1 MAELTESAILRAFAT
16 DQATATGELTRA
28 LHEIAVDTPL
38 VLVTLP
44 GTVTPFDISQMEQA
58 ISAYHAIRRM
68 VTNAGVSGS
77 ALRTGMLAQFDLNPN
92 DPTTPPATPT
102 VNDMETWMLATLN
115 SGSTLL
121 QTGDIVGAFSGV
133 PSLTIHGSGNPPATG
148 DEFTTVSGNVIDPTT
163 DIPGMCGLT
172 TYNRVEG
179 HFFLKQLPQP
189 KLESVSRSV
198 QGIADRFE
206 SQYEDPSIGSVVS
219 HNEKVSVSEQ
229 VFLGEALNVI
239 TSSRVATYTTVS
251 TSIEKH
257 AIVAQGGD
265 SFIDATHGNVV
276 SSSQDTMVAIAV
288 EDIRPFSLKGFDTDE
303 DALFDL
309 VEPTKA
315 TNENYVRHLT
325 PEKESRVAVLETPQA
340 LQDAGGP
347 PQILIYYNAIDPTG
361 ETVAAW
367 KGDTS
372 WLTVA
377 DHAQTYRNDI
387 DGINGMEKKGWLIVE
402 RTVPDTNTVFVD
414 MSHGYPVYRSVL
426 EWLRRPYDAD
436 EFSSPP
442 TWTPLTIHAPGG
454 IISLPSKDFQS
465 GIANHSLRTNPTGD
479 LAISPFINTENCA
492 HTVIQQTIAG
502 NRIRKDGYGP
512 PVAIPNTR
520 SLSEKNDSIYH
531 TLTISSSPKSKDRM
545 DGNNEPTLQ
554 PVNYEQFDII
564 DNQIETGRHLL
575 LIHPSHR
582 ERTNTLS
589 TIFTQQNGVNSYHN
603 CAVEISLMRGRV
615 EEIAST
621 SGDASAGG
629 VALRG
634 RSQMVDITDRVAERD
649 FELNEGFALKEIGDL
664 GSPAVSITL
673 GGLGQGGIDVTA
685 TRTQHSKL
693 PVWKDKVIGTNNPSV
708 RNDRQTSTYYASTR
722 ALVELPLFPSMFY
735 DVAQVFPSSTNK
747 RSALPTD
754 KAMEVVVDCTMSA
767 VNRPQMQG
775 YENRWAIDWGLRGEV
790 SSLKIHDYKPVVS
803 RTIIRFMRDSVS
815 THLSLLDYSS
825 GETTTASGA
834 SKTDTYIEVDS
845 IHPFIE
851 ESGIDVPNYSN
862 IDSGVRVN
870 RLNTYPIGTTS
881 FNVDTVDATTK
892 YKMGDIILNNV
903 GALVGTI
910 KSINSAGTTITLT
923 SGSAVALANNAELHL
938 PQWTF
943 TNNFAVTVGEGIICD
958 GGIRLN
964 IYKIQPHRLYFNAF
978 HRWDDV
984 DATLSEIKDEMI
996 VGLPVV
1002 MGCWISDGPI
1012 HNGTVWPLTDLNAD
1026 VGTSNATMAQNFI
1039 TPMEKALC
1047 LRESTSD
1054 NRTALCID
1062 PNDDSRILINK
1073 GPTMEGFSFDPGNH
1087 LYGDDDFPL
1096 RPPVE
1101 CRTGH
1106 LALKGKRSD
1115 DSLDFV
1121 RPLHINFGS
1130 VALSKNVNDFNT
1142 AVAEMVR
1149 RINQAGHP
1157 NAKNESGGSAFNPP
1171 QLFTEAVDTHTV
1183 SSTDTGSHM
1192 GYVRAFMGQSVESR
1206 DGESGFSIVIHSTI
1220 PGATGRN
1227 FAVWL
1232 NNNSPYPYRPTQAV
1246 GHGGLLATNS
1256 RSYQASSFP
1265 APLPLGMDGE
1275 THIPITT
1282 FQGGVHGR
1290 VEDTGGN
1297 LRTYNGVGSEFLF
1310 NVVTNAKRDNGNLWP
1325 AYDLDSFPHLA
1336 VERKALDLIG
1346 RISSTTSDETPGYIE
1361 VNGEIIGTFENIAAN
1376 IGASDCLSEGVGAC
1390 CFLLNAKPTDIALR
1404 KKWTGLFVD
1413 RDGKSKDAQ
1422 IKMLYPLPD
1431 AHGILFFGG
1440 GHTGTVFDI
1449 SDGTDNDY
1457 SDFYTHHYS
1466 KGSAGYSG
1474 FQNLHEVQTS
1484 AAVLDFTNIKN
1495 SDSVKE
1501 NTYRGL
1507 HSKFVV
1513 KNSGES
1519 VADAHYVDND
1529 CLFYCRLNEA
1539 ELFST
1544 NHLSGREIVS
1554 ETMFGRKLF
1563 AYGNFSASA
1572 ISGAVT
1578 DPESKGLNFSTS
1590 NNAAL
1595 ALHKIVSAGE
1605 KKSKFRVGV
1614 PESFGT
1620 ASSALGTYSV
1630 SFFYSAKPNT
1640 GAWTNEGYGNGP
1652 VIHAIDD
1659 DGFGM
1664 GVSIETTQ
1672 ATSSTMKVNY
1682 IARVSTGSAEFDYL
1696 SPTQTV
1702 AKDAWYHVVF
1712 VHNAGDDDGTFYVN
1726 GVALAEGTSTAAAN
1740 TDNVDEGSYN
1750 AGTVADTPHLPIGIG
1765 VPTLHPTGVLINNAS
1780 NYSAGETKTLEV
1792 DGNPISSHFS
1802 IGDEVLTNGGDL
1814 LGIVH
1819 SIGTDT
1825 ITLTT
1830 KNIVAV
1836 NNDDILKKV
1845 KALSLSNLHGRSTN
1859 MMTIGTALHTY
1870 GVTSAVTTTT
1880 TTSTTTY
1887 TGTGVLINQPGAFPP
1902 PPTPPTPPGYFP
1914 GSVTLDVHGSDA
1926 TLSFSIGDE
1935 IYDQNEDLAGTVAS
1949 VTSNQIVLTD
1959 PPGLLVGIDHDNELF
1974 TKTVTTTTTTTTT
1987 GEDFYYGRHHNGAT
2001 NVYDP
2006 IYFNG
2011 ALSDI
2016 ALWDKALSQ
2025 SEVTELYSAR
2035 TVWD

>member
-1 MAELTESAILRAFAT
+1 MAELTEAQVLTGLALDPTTAVGDLTQFLGEVARGEPTAI
-16 DQATATGELTRA
+16 
-28 LHEIAVDTPL
+28 
-38 VLVTLP
+38 VLLP
-44 GTVTPFDISQMEQA
+44 GMSDPLEVIDLEQA
-58 ISAYHAIRRM
+58 ISAYHAIRRL
-68 VTNAGVSGS
+68 VTNGGVSGS
-77 ALRTGMLAQFDLNPN
+77 SLQAVMLADFTGNPAA
-92 DPTTPPATPT
+92 PPPPATPT
-102 VNDMETWMLATLN
+102 ISDLDTWMTSAIN
-115 SGSTLL
+115 GGSVAL
-121 QTGDIVGAFSGV
+121 QSGDITAAFNGV

-148 DEFTTVSGNVIDPTT
+148 DEFTAVSGNVIDPTT

-189 KLESVSRSV
+189 KLETVSRSV

-206 SQYEDPSIGSVVS
+206 SQYEDPSVGSVVS
-219 HNEKVSVSEQ
+219 HNEKVNINEQ

-265 SFIDATHGNVV
+265 SFIDTTYGNVV

-288 EDIRPFSLKGFDTDE
+288 EDIRPFSLKGFDIDE

-309 VEPTKA
+309 IEPTKA

-387 DGINGMEKKGWLIVE
+387 DAINGMEKKGWLIVE
-402 RTVPDTNTVFVD
+402 KTVPDTNTVFVD

-454 IISLPSKDFQS
+454 IISLPSKEFQS

-479 LAISPFINTENCA
+479 LTISPFINTENCA

-531 TLTISSSPKSKDRM
+531 TLTISSSPKAKDRM
-545 DGNNEPTLQ
+545 DGNNEPSLQ

-564 DNQIETGRHLL
+564 DNQIEADRHLL

-582 ERTNTLS
+582 ERANTLS

-615 EEIAST
+615 EEIAPT

-634 RSQMVDITDRVAERD
+634 RSQMVDISDRVAERD

-673 GGLGQGGIDVTA
+673 GGLGQGGIDVGA

-747 RSALPTD
+747 RSPLPTD
-754 KAMEVVVDCTMSA
+754 KAMEIVVDCTMSA

-803 RTIIRFMRDSVS
+803 RTVIRFMRDSVS

-825 GETTTASGA
+825 GETIAADGTSKNDSPSGTGA
-834 SKTDTYIEVDS
+834 YIEVDS
-845 IHPFIE
+845 MRPFLEDAGIE
-851 ESGIDVPNYSN
+851 YTSFTAVS
-862 IDSGVRVN
+862 SGVLINSLAGEPAGETLFR
-870 RLNTYPIGTTS
+870 
-881 FNVDTVDATTK
+881 VDTVDANTVFK
-892 YKMGDIILNNV
+892 KGDSIYNSV
-903 GALVGTI
+903 GSLLGVV
-910 KSINSAGTTITLT
+910 KSINSTGTQITLKE
-923 SGSAVALANNAELHL
+923 GSLHAIANNQPLYYARYSFSSE
-938 PQWTF
+938 P
-943 TNNFAVTVGEGIICD
+943 FAVTVGEGIICD

-964 IYKIQPHRLYFNAF
+964 IWKMERHRLYFNAF
-978 HRWDDV
+978 HKWDDA
-984 DATLSEIKDEMI
+984 DATLSEIKDEML

-1002 MGCWISDGPI
+1002 MGCWISDNDTT
-1012 HNGTVWPLTDLNAD
+1012 HNGTVWALTDLNAN

-1039 TPMEKALC
+1039 TPMENALW
-1047 LRESTSD
+1047 LRKDRVGHTTD
-1054 NRTALCID
+1054 NRTAFCID
-1062 PNDDSRILINK
+1062 PNDDSRIFING
-1073 GPTMEGFSFDPGNH
+1073 GPTMEGFSFDPGNY

-1106 LALKGKRSD
+1106 LALKGKRND

-1121 RPLHINFGS
+1121 RPLHINLGS
-1130 VALSKNVNDFNT
+1130 VASSKNVNDFNT
-1142 AVAEMVR
+1142 AVAEVVR

-1157 NAKNESGGSAFNPP
+1157 NAKNENGGSAFNPP
-1171 QLFTEAVDTHTV
+1171 QLFTEVLDTHTV

-1192 GYVRAFMGQSVESR
+1192 GYVRAFMGQDVESR

-1232 NNNSPYPYRPTQAV
+1232 NNNTPYPYRPTQAV

-1310 NVVTNAKRDNGNLWP
+1310 NVVTNGKRDNGDLWP
-1325 AYDLDSFPHLA
+1325 TYDLDAFPNLP
-1336 VERKALDLIG
+1336 VERKGLDLIS
-1346 RISSTTSDETPGYIE
+1346 RISSKTEAETPGYIE
-1361 VNGEIIGTFENIAAN
+1361 VNGDIIGTFDNIVAN
-1376 IGASDCLSEGVGAC
+1376 IGQTHCLSEGVGAC
-1390 CFLLNAKPTDIALR
+1390 CLLINAKPADLSLR
-1404 KKWTGLFVD
+1404 KKWTALFVD
-1413 RDGKSKDAQ
+1413 RKGKTKDAQ
-1422 IKMLYPLPD
+1422 IKMLHPLPD

-1466 KGSAGYSG
+1466 KGSTGYSG

-1484 AAVLDFTNIKN
+1484 AAVLDFTHIKN

-1513 KNSGES
+1513 KNSGE
-1519 VADAHYVDND
+1519 VDADAHYIEND
-1529 CLFYCRLNEA
+1529 CMFYCRLNEP

-1544 NHLSGREIVS
+1544 NHGGGAEIVA

-1572 ISGAVT
+1572 LSGGSEPMTA
-1578 DPESKGLNFSTS
+1578 DPESKGLNLATS
-1590 NNAAL
+1590 DNAGL
-1595 ALHKIVSAGE
+1595 ALHKIISAGE
-1605 KKSKFRVGV
+1605 KKSKFRVSV
-1614 PESFGT
+1614 PESFG
-1620 ASSALGTYSV
+1620 SSGSSLSDYSI
-1630 SFFYSAKPNT
+1630 SFFFSAKPNT
-1640 GAWTNEGYGNGP
+1640 GSWSSQGYGNGP

-1659 DGFGM
+1659 DGYGM
-1664 GVSIETTQ
+1664 GVSIETKQ
-1672 ATSSTMKVNY
+1672 ATASTMSVNFV
-1682 IARVSTGSAEFDYL
+1682 ARVSTGSAEYDYV
-1696 SPTQTV
+1696 SPTQTLN
-1702 AKDAWYHVVF
+1702 KDAWHHVVF
-1712 VHNAGDDDGTFYVN
+1712 VHNSGDDDGTFYVN
-1726 GVALAEGTSTAAAN
+1726 GVALAAGTSTAAAN

-1750 AGTVADTPHLPIGIG
+1750 AGTVANTPHLPVGIG
-1765 VPTLHPTGVLINNAS
+1765 VPTLTATGVLINKTG

-1792 DGNPISSHFS
+1792 DGNTISSHFS

-1836 NNDDILKKV
+1836 NNNDDLKKV
-1845 KALSLSNLHGRSTN
+1845 SALSLSNLHGRSTN
-1859 MMTIGTALHTY
+1859 MMTIGMALHTY
-1870 GVTSAVTTTT
+1870 AA
-1880 TTSTTTY
+1880 TST
-1887 TGTGVLINQPGAFPP
+1887 
-1902 PPTPPTPPGYFP
+1902 
-1914 GSVTLDVHGSDA
+1914 
-1926 TLSFSIGDE
+1926 
-1935 IYDQNEDLAGTVAS
+1935 
-1949 VTSNQIVLTD
+1949 
-1959 PPGLLVGIDHDNELF
+1959 
-1974 TKTVTTTTTTTTT
+1974 
-1987 GEDFYYGRHHNGAT
+1987 FYYGRDHGGGTKNA
-2001 NVYDP
+2001 YDP
-2006 IYFNG
+2006 IYFKG
-2011 ALSDI
+2011 ALSDV
-2016 ALWDKALSQ
+2016 ALWDKQLSQ
-2025 SEVTELYSAR
+2025 ADVTELYSAR

>member
-1 MAELTESAILRAFAT
+1 VIMAELTEAQILTGFT
-16 DQATATGELTRA
+16 QDQSQAVGDLTRFLGEVA
-28 LHEIAVDTPL
+28 RGDPIAL
-38 VLVTLP
+38 VLLP
-44 GTVTPFDISQMEQA
+44 GMTDPVEVNDIEMA

-77 ALRTGMLAQFDLNPN
+77 SLQALMLADFAVNPAA
-92 DPTTPPATPT
+92 PPPPATPT
-102 VNDMETWMLATLN
+102 VSDLDTWIIATLN
-115 SGSTLL
+115 GGSTHL
-121 QTGDIVGAFSGV
+121 QSGDISGAFNGV

-265 SFIDATHGNVV
+265 SFIDTTYGNVV

-402 RTVPDTNTVFVD
+402 KTVPDTNTVFVD

-465 GIANHSLRTNPTGD
+465 GITNHSLRTNPTGD

-564 DNQIETGRHLL
+564 DNQIEADRHLL

-582 ERTNTLS
+582 ERANTLS

-615 EEIAST
+615 EEIAPT

-673 GGLGQGGIDVTA
+673 GGLGQGGIDVGA

-825 GETTTASGA
+825 GETTTASGT

-845 IHPFIE
+845 IYPFIE
-851 ESGIDVPNYSN
+851 ESGIDVPNYSSN

-870 RLNTYPIGTTS
+870 RLITYPIGTTS
-881 FNVDTVDATTK
+881 FNVDTVDANTK
-892 YKMGDIILNNV
+892 YKKGDIILNSG
-903 GALVGTI
+903 GALVGTV

-923 SGSAVALANNAELHL
+923 SGSEVALANNAELHL

-1002 MGCWISDGPI
+1002 MGCWISDNDTT
-1012 HNGTVWPLTDLNAD
+1012 HNGTVWALTDLNAD

-1073 GPTMEGFSFDPGNH
+1073 GPTMEGFSFDPGNY

-1121 RPLHINFGS
+1121 RPLHINLGS

-1142 AVAEMVR
+1142 AVAEVVR

-1157 NAKNESGGSAFNPP
+1157 NAKNENGGSAFNPP
-1171 QLFTEAVDTHTV
+1171 QLFTEALDTHTV

-1310 NVVTNAKRDNGNLWP
+1310 NVVTNAKRDNGDLWP

-1376 IGASDCLSEGVGAC
+1376 IGASDCLTKGVGAC
-1390 CFLLNAKPTDIALR
+1390 CFLFNAKPTDIALR

-1466 KGSAGYSG
+1466 KGSTGYSG

-1513 KNSGES
+1513 KNSGET
-1519 VADAHYVDND
+1519 VADAHYVEND
-1529 CLFYCRLNEA
+1529 CMFYCRLNEDG
-1539 ELFST
+1539 LFST
-1544 NHLSGREIVS
+1544 NHGTAGKEIVA
-1554 ETMFGRKLF
+1554 ETMFGQKLF

-1572 ISGAVT
+1572 LSGGNEPMTA
-1578 DPESKGLNFSTS
+1578 DPESKGLNLATS
-1590 NNAAL
+1590 NNAGL

-1605 KKSKFRVGV
+1605 KKSQFRVTV
-1614 PESFGT
+1614 PESFG
-1620 ASSALGTYSV
+1620 SSGSSLADYSI
-1630 SFFYSAKPNT
+1630 SFFFSAKPNT
-1640 GAWTNEGYGNGP
+1640 GSWSSQGYGNGP
-1652 VIHAIDD
+1652 VIHGIDD
-1659 DGFGM
+1659 DGYGM
-1664 GVSIETTQ
+1664 GVSIETKE
-1672 ATSSTMKVNY
+1672 ATASTMSVNFV
-1682 IARVSTGSAEFDYL
+1682 ARVSTGSAEYDYV
-1696 SPTQTV
+1696 SPTQTLN
-1702 AKDAWYHVVF
+1702 KDAWHHVVF
-1712 VHNAGDDDGTFYVN
+1712 VHDAGDDDGTFYVN
-1726 GVALAEGTSTAAAN
+1726 GVALAAGTSTAAAN

-1765 VPTLHPTGVLINNAS
+1765 VPTLSATGVLINNAS

-1792 DGNPISSHFS
+1792 DGNTISSHFS

-1836 NNDDILKKV
+1836 NNNDDLKKV
-1845 KALSLSNLHGRSTN
+1845 SALSLSNLHGRSTN
-1859 MMTIGTALHTY
+1859 MMTIGMALHTY
-1870 GVTSAVTTTT
+1870 AA
-1880 TTSTTTY
+1880 TST
-1887 TGTGVLINQPGAFPP
+1887 
-1902 PPTPPTPPGYFP
+1902 
-1914 GSVTLDVHGSDA
+1914 
-1926 TLSFSIGDE
+1926 
-1935 IYDQNEDLAGTVAS
+1935 
-1949 VTSNQIVLTD
+1949 
-1959 PPGLLVGIDHDNELF
+1959 
-1974 TKTVTTTTTTTTT
+1974 
-1987 GEDFYYGRHHNGAT
+1987 FYYGRDHDGGTRNA
-2001 NVYDP
+2001 YDP
-2006 IYFNG
+2006 IYFKG
-2011 ALSDI
+2011 ALSDV
-2016 ALWDKALSQ
+2016 AVWNKQLSQ
-2025 SEVTELYSAR
+2025 ADVTELYSAR

>member
-1 MAELTESAILRAFAT
+1 MVKITESDILTAFAT
-16 DQATATGELTRA
+16 DSAQT
-28 LHEIAVDTPL
+28 VS
-38 VLVTLP
+38 VLNAFLLSVAGGSPVINVNLP
-44 GTVTPFDISQMEQA
+44 GMGAPKDITDQTQG
-58 ISAYHAIRRM
+58 ISSYNSIRWLITRG
-68 VTNAGVSGS
+68 GVSS
-77 ALRTGMLAQFDLNPN
+77 SSIQTGMLAQWASNPN
-92 DPTTPPATPT
+92 NPAGTQ
-102 VNDMETWMLATLN
+102 VLADLDQWIVATLN
-115 SGSTLL
+115 AEVPPL
-121 QTGDIVGAFSGV
+121 QIGDIVDAFNGV
-133 PSLTIHGSGNPPATG
+133 PSLAIYGSGNPPATG
-148 DEFTTVSGNVIDPTT
+148 DEFTSVSGNVIDPST

-189 KLESVSRSV
+189 KLESVSRGV
-198 QGIADRFE
+198 QGVADTFE
-206 SQYEDPSIGSVVS
+206 SQYEDPSMGSIVS
-219 HNEKVSVSEQ
+219 QNEKVVVKEQ
-229 VFLGEALNVI
+229 VFHGEALNVV
-239 TSSRVATYTTVS
+239 TSSQVSTYTTVS

-265 SFIDATHGNVV
+265 SFIDATYGNVV

-288 EDIRPFSLKGFDTDE
+288 KDIRPFSLKGFDTDE

-340 LQDAGGP
+340 LKDAGGP

-367 KGDTS
+367 KGDSS

-387 DGINGMEKKGWLIVE
+387 DAINTMSKTGWLVVE
-402 RTVPDTNTVFVD
+402 KTVPDTNTVFAD
-414 MSHGYPVYRSVL
+414 MTHGYPIYRSIL
-426 EWLRRPYDAD
+426 EWLRRPYGAD

-454 IISLPSKDFQS
+454 LISIPSKDFQS
-465 GIANHSLRTNPTGD
+465 GITSHSLRTNPTAN
-479 LAISPFINTENCA
+479 LIISPFINTENCA
-492 HTVIQQTIAG
+492 HTVIQETIAG
-502 NRIRKDGYGP
+502 NRIRKDGYGTP
-512 PVAIPNTR
+512 IAVPNTR
-520 SLSEKNDSIYH
+520 ALSKRNESTYH
-531 TLTISSSPKSKDRM
+531 SLTIASSTKSKSRIEND
-545 DGNNEPTLQ
+545 NEPSLQ
-554 PVNYEQFDII
+554 PVNYEEFDII
-564 DNQIETGRHLL
+564 DNQIEGDRHLL

-582 ERTNTLS
+582 ERTHTLN
-589 TIFTQQNGVNSYHN
+589 TIFTQQSGINSYHN
-603 CAVEISLMRGRV
+603 CTIEMTLMRGRV
-615 EEIAST
+615 EEIAPT
-621 SGDASAGG
+621 SGDMSGGG

-634 RSQMVDITDRVAERD
+634 RSQFLDITDRASERD
-649 FELNEGFALKEIGDL
+649 FELNEGYALKEIGDL

-673 GGLGQGGIDVTA
+673 GGLGQGGIDVGA

-693 PVWKDKVIGTNNPSV
+693 PVWKDKIIGTNNPSV

-735 DVAQVFPSSTNK
+735 DVSQVFASSTNK
-747 RSALPTD
+747 RSPLPTD
-754 KAMEVVVDCTMSA
+754 KSMEIVLDCTMSA

-790 SSLKIHDYKPVVS
+790 SSFKIHDYKPVVS
-803 RTIIRFMRDSVS
+803 RTIIRFMRESVS
-815 THLSLLDYSS
+815 THLNPFAYSN
-825 GETTTASGA
+825 GETITASGTG
-834 SKTDTYIEVDS
+834 KTDTYIEVDS
-845 IHPFIE
+845 IYPFIE
-851 ESGIDVPNYSN
+851 DSGIVMPNITVVS
-862 IDSGVRVN
+862 SGVIINALGGEGAGSTV
-870 RLNTYPIGTTS
+870 LV
-881 FNVDTVDATTK
+881 VDTVDANTK
-892 YKMGDIILNNV
+892 FRKNDKIYKSDGSLI
-903 GALVGTI
+903 GTV
-910 KSINSAGTTITLT
+910 KSINGTGTQITLNA
-923 SGSAVALANNAELHL
+923 GSAVAIANGQPLYL
-938 PQWTF
+938 PVWTLP
-943 TNNFAVTVGEGIICD
+943 NNFAVTVGEGIICD

-964 IYKIQPHRLYFNAF
+964 IYKIEPHRLYFNAF
-978 HRWDDV
+978 HKWEDAN
-984 DATLSEIKDEMI
+984 ATLSEIKDEMI

-1002 MGCWISDGPI
+1002 MGCWISDNNTT
-1012 HNGTVWPLTDLNAD
+1012 HNGNVWPLTDLNANI
-1026 VGTSNATMAQNFI
+1026 GTSNATMAQNFI
-1039 TPMEKALC
+1039 TPMEKALG
-1047 LRESTSD
+1047 LRASTSD

-1073 GPTMEGFSFDPGNH
+1073 GPTMEGFSFDPGNY

-1096 RPPVE
+1096 QPFVE

-1106 LALKGKRSD
+1106 LALKGKRSEG
-1115 DSLDFV
+1115 SLDFV
-1121 RPLHINFGS
+1121 RPQYINFGS
-1130 VALSKNVNDFNT
+1130 VSSSKNANDFNT
-1142 AVAEMVR
+1142 AVAEVIR

-1157 NAKNESGGSAFNPP
+1157 KAKNENGGSAFNPP

-1206 DGESGFSIVIHSTI
+1206 DGESGLSIVIHSTI

-1232 NNNSPYPYRPTQAV
+1232 NNHSPYPYRPTQAV

-1310 NVVTNAKRDNGNLWP
+1310 NVVTNPKRDNGDLWP
-1325 AYDLDSFPHLA
+1325 SYDVDSFPHIA
-1336 VERKALDLIG
+1336 VERKGLDLIG
-1346 RISSTTSDETPGYIE
+1346 RISSITDDESPGLIQI
-1361 VNGEIIGTFENIAAN
+1361 NGEVIGTFENITAN
-1376 IGASDCLSEGVGAC
+1376 IGGSDCLSEGVGAC
-1390 CFLLNAKPTDIALR
+1390 CFLINAKPLDLDLR
-1404 KKWTGLFVD
+1404 KKWTALFVD
-1413 RDGKSKDAQ
+1413 REGKTKDAQ
-1422 IKMLYPLPD
+1422 VKMLHPLPD

-1513 KNSGES
+1513 KNSGE
-1519 VADAHYVDND
+1519 ADGDAHFIDND

-1544 NHLSGREIVS
+1544 NHGTAGKELVS

-1620 ASSALGTYSV
+1620 ASAALGTYSV

-1664 GVSIETTQ
+1664 GVSIETKQ
-1672 ATSSTMKVNY
+1672 ATSSTMEVNY
-1682 IARVSTGSAEFDYL
+1682 VARVSTGSAEFDYV

-1726 GVALAEGTSTAAAN
+1726 GVALAAGTSTSAAN

-1750 AGTVADTPHLPIGIG
+1750 AGSVANTPHLPIGIG
-1765 VPTLHPTGVLINNAS
+1765 VPTLSATGVLINNLS
-1780 NYSAGETKTLEV
+1780 NYAAGETKTLTV
-1792 DGNPISSHFS
+1792 DGVDATTKFS
-1802 IGDEVLTNGGDL
+1802 VGDEVLTNGGNL
-1814 LGIVH
+1814 LGIIH
-1819 SIGTDT
+1819 SIAPTT

-1836 NNDDILKKV
+1836 NNNDDLKETS
-1845 KALSLSNLHGRSTN
+1845 ALATTFHGRSRN

-1870 GVTSAVTTTT
+1870 VATSSS
-1880 TTSTTTY
+1880 TTSY
-1887 TGTGVLINQPGAFPP
+1887 TATGVLINQPGVVPP
-1902 PPTPPTPPGYFP
+1902 PPAPPTPPGYNP
-1914 GSVTLDVHGSDA
+1914 GEATIDVQGSNA
-1926 TLSFSIGDE
+1926 TLHFSVGDG
-1935 IYDQNEDLAGTVAS
+1935 IYDSGGNHLGTVAS

-1959 PPGLLVGIDHDNELF
+1959 PPGALQPLNDADQLY
-1974 TKTVTTTTTTTTT
+1974 KQTVSVDT
-1987 GEDFYYGRHHNGAT
+1987 FYYGRHHNSAS
-2001 NVYDP
+2001 NAYDP
-2006 IYFNG
+2006 IYFKG

-2016 ALWDKALSQ
+2016 ALWDKGLTQ
-2025 SEVTELYSAR
+2025 SDVSELYSAR

>member
-1 MAELTESAILRAFAT
+1 MPPAEITEPDVITGLVT
-16 DQATATGELTRA
+16 DQAQTLTDLTQFLQDVA
-28 LHEIAVDTPL
+28 SGGVPVIPVN
-38 VLVTLP
+38 LP
-44 GTVTPFDISQMEQA
+44 GMATPKDIQA
-58 ISAYHAIRRM
+58 PEMGISFY
-68 VTNAGVSGS
+68 NAVRWMITRGGVSS
-77 ALRTGMLAQFDLNPN
+77 SSLQTVVLAPWATNPN
-92 DPTTPPATPT
+92 NPAGTQVLT
-102 VNDMETWMLATLN
+102 DLDAWIVATLN
-115 SGSTLL
+115 GNVPPL
-121 QTGDIVGAFSGV
+121 QNGDIVAAFSGV
-133 PSLTIHGSGNPPATG
+133 ASLTIHGSGNPPATG
-148 DEFTTVSGNVIDPTT
+148 DEFAVVSGNVIEPTG

-206 SQYEDPSIGSVVS
+206 SQYEDPSIKSVVS
-219 HNEKVSVSEQ
+219 QNEKVNVSEQ
-229 VFLGEALNVI
+229 VFVGEALSVI
-239 TSSRVATYTTVS
+239 TASKVATYATVG
-251 TSIEKH
+251 TSITKH
-257 AIVAQGGD
+257 AIIAQGGD
-265 SFIDATHGNVV
+265 SFIDATYGNVV

-325 PEKESRVAVLETPQA
+325 PEKESRIAVLETPQA

-367 KGDTS
+367 KGNSS

-387 DGINGMEKKGWLIVE
+387 DGINGMSKKGWLVVE
-402 RTVPDTNTVFVD
+402 KTVPDTNAVFVD
-414 MSHGYPVYRSVL
+414 MTQGYPLYRSVL
-426 EWLRRPYDAD
+426 EWLKRPYGANQ
-436 EFSSPP
+436 FSSPP
-442 TWTPLTIHAPGG
+442 AWTPLTIHAPGG
-454 IISLPSKDFQS
+454 VISIPSKDFQA
-465 GIANHSLRTNPTGD
+465 GITNHSLRINPTGD

-492 HTVIQQTIAG
+492 HTVIQNTISG
-502 NRIRKDGYGP
+502 NRIRNDAYGP

-520 SLSEKNDSIYH
+520 AMTDKNDSQYH
-531 TLTISSSPKSKDRM
+531 TITIASSTKENERLTKNTVPS
-545 DGNNEPTLQ
+545 LQ
-554 PVNYEQFDII
+554 PVNYEQFDVI
-564 DNQIETGRHLL
+564 DNEIREGRHLL

-603 CAVEISLMRGRV
+603 CTIEMTLMRGRV
-615 EEIAST
+615 EEIT
-621 SGDASAGG
+621 PVSGDMSAGG

-673 GGLGQGGIDVTA
+673 GGLGQGGIDVGA

-735 DVAQVFPSSTNK
+735 DVSQVFASSTNK
-747 RSALPTD
+747 RSSLPTD
-754 KAMEVVVDCTMSA
+754 KAMEIVVDCTMSA
-767 VNRPQMQG
+767 VNRPQMQN

-790 SSLKIHDYKPVVS
+790 SSFKVHDYKAVAS
-803 RTIIRFMRDSVS
+803 HTIIRFMRESAS
-815 THLSLLDYSS
+815 TFLSLTDYSA
-825 GETTTASGA
+825 GETITASGTSQSDA
-834 SKTDTYIEVDS
+834 YIEVDS
-845 IHPFIE
+845 IYPFIE
-851 ESGIDVPNYSN
+851 DAGVEHNAFTMVQ
-862 IDSGVRVN
+862 SGVLVN
-870 RLNTYPIGTTS
+870 APIVGEPIGSTVLV
-881 FNVDTVDATTK
+881 VDTVDANTVFKTGDK
-892 YKMGDIILNNV
+892 IYKSDTS
-903 GALVGTI
+903 LVGTVL
-910 KSINSAGTTITLT
+910 SINGAGTQITLT
-923 SGSAVALANNAELHL
+923 GPSAVALSNNDELHI

-943 TNNFAVTVGEGIICD
+943 TSSEQFAVTVGEGIICD
-958 GGIRLN
+958 GGIRLT
-964 IYKIQPHRLYFNAF
+964 IHKIIPNRLYFNAF
-978 HRWDDV
+978 HKWNDINASLTD
-984 DATLSEIKDEMI
+984 IKNEMI

-1002 MGCWISDGPI
+1002 MGCWISDKST
-1012 HNGTVWPLTDLNAD
+1012 HNGTVWPMTNMNAN

-1047 LRESTSD
+1047 LRRSTTT
-1054 NRTALCID
+1054 NKTAICID
-1062 PNDDSRILINK
+1062 PNDDSRLLINK

-1096 RPPVE
+1096 QPPVE

-1106 LALKGKRSD
+1106 FALKGKRN
-1115 DSLDFV
+1115 DSELDFV

-1130 VALSKNVNDFNT
+1130 VASSKNVNDFNT
-1142 AVAEMVR
+1142 AVAEIVR

-1157 NAKNESGGSAFNPP
+1157 DSRNEQGGSAFNPP
-1171 QLFTEAVDTHTV
+1171 QLFTEALDTHTI

-1192 GYVRAFMGQSVESR
+1192 GYVRAFMGQPVESR
-1206 DGESGFSIVIHSTI
+1206 DGQSGFSIVIHSTI

-1256 RSYQASSFP
+1256 RSYQASAFP

-1297 LRTYNGVGSEFLF
+1297 LRTYNGIGSEFIISGVS
-1310 NVVTNAKRDNGNLWP
+1310 NGKRDNGDFWGV
-1325 AYDLDSFPHLA
+1325 YDIDAFPHIA

-1346 RISSTTSDETPGYIE
+1346 RISSTIGDDSPGLIQ
-1361 VNGEIIGTFENIAAN
+1361 VNGEVIGTFETIASN
-1376 IGASDCLSEGVGAC
+1376 IGSSDCMSEGVGAC
-1390 CFLLNAKPTDIALR
+1390 CFLLNAKPIDLDLR
-1404 KKWTGLFVD
+1404 KKWTALFVD
-1413 RDGKSKDAQ
+1413 RKGKPKDSQ
-1422 IKMLYPLPD
+1422 IQIIHPLPD

-1466 KGSAGYSG
+1466 KGSTGYSG

-1513 KNSGES
+1513 KNAGEAD
-1519 VADAHYVDND
+1519 ADAHYIDND
-1529 CLFYCRLNEA
+1529 CMFYCRLNEP

-1544 NHLSGREIVS
+1544 NHGGGAEIVA
-1554 ETMFGRKLF
+1554 ETMFGRKLL

-1572 ISGAVT
+1572 LSGSSAPMTV
-1578 DPESKGLNFSTS
+1578 DPESKGLNLATTD
-1590 NNAAL
+1590 NAGL
-1595 ALHKIVSAGE
+1595 ALHKIISEGE
-1605 KKSKFRVGV
+1605 KKSKFRVTV
-1614 PESFGT
+1614 PESFG
-1620 ASSALGTYSV
+1620 SGGSGLSDYSI
-1630 SFFYSAKPNT
+1630 SFFFSPKPNT
-1640 GAWTNEGYGNGP
+1640 GSWTSEAYGNGP

-1659 DGFGM
+1659 DGYGL
-1664 GVSIETTQ
+1664 GISIETKQ
-1672 ATSSTMKVNY
+1672 SSATHMSVNFV
-1682 IARVSTGSAEFDYL
+1682 ARVSTGSAEYDFV
-1696 SPTQTV
+1696 SPTHTL
-1702 AKDAWYHVVF
+1702 AKDAWHHVVF
-1712 VHNAGDDDGTFYVN
+1712 IHSSGTPSGLFYINNV
-1726 GVALAEGTSTAAAN
+1726 GSALGTSTAASN

-1750 AGTVADTPHLPIGIG
+1750 AGSVADTPHLPINIG
-1765 VPTLHPTGVLINNAS
+1765 VPTLSATGVLINEPS
-1780 NYSAGETKTLEV
+1780 NYSAGATKTLTV
-1792 DGNPISSHFS
+1792 DSVDATSHFA
-1802 IGDEVLTNGGDL
+1802 IGDEVLTNGGAL
-1814 LGIVH
+1814 LGVVH
-1819 SIGTDT
+1819 SITPT
-1825 ITLTT
+1825 SITLTT

-1836 NNDDILKKV
+1836 NNNDNLKKV
-1845 KALSLSNLHGRSTN
+1845 SALTTGLYGRSTN
-1859 MMTIGTALHTY
+1859 MMTIGMALHSY
-1870 GVTSAVTTTT
+1870 APSAT
-1880 TTSTTTY
+1880 
-1887 TGTGVLINQPGAFPP
+1887 
-1902 PPTPPTPPGYFP
+1902 
-1914 GSVTLDVHGSDA
+1914 
-1926 TLSFSIGDE
+1926 
-1935 IYDQNEDLAGTVAS
+1935 
-1949 VTSNQIVLTD
+1949 
-1959 PPGLLVGIDHDNELF
+1959 
-1974 TKTVTTTTTTTTT
+1974 
-1987 GEDFYYGRHHNGAT
+1987 FYYGRDHNTGTRNA
-2001 NVYDP
+2001 YDP
-2006 IYFNG
+2006 IYFKG
-2011 ALSDI
+2011 ALSDV
-2016 ALWDKALSQ
+2016 AVWDKQLTADDIA
-2025 SEVTELYSAR
+2025 ELYSAR

>member
-1 MAELTESAILRAFAT
+1 MAELTEADILRAFAT
-16 DQATATGELTRA
+16 DQSTATSELTRV
-28 LHEIAVDTPL
+28 LNEIAFGNVL
-38 VLVTLP
+38 VNVTLP
-44 GTVTPFDISQMEQA
+44 GTDDPFDIAELEQA

-77 ALRTGMLAQFDLNPN
+77 TLRTGMLAQFDANPN
-92 DPTTPPATPT
+92 DPTIPPATPT

-115 SGSTLL
+115 GGSTLL
-121 QTGDIVGAFSGV
+121 NAGDIVGAFSGV

-148 DEFTTVSGNVIDPTT
+148 DEFTVVSGNVIEPTT

-189 KLESVSRSV
+189 KLETVSRSV

-206 SQYEDPSIGSVVS
+206 SQYEDPSMGNVVS
-219 HNEKVSVSEQ
+219 QNEKVMLSEQ

-265 SFIDATHGNVV
+265 SFIDATYGNVV

-309 VEPTKA
+309 VEPTKP

-347 PQILIYYNAIDPTG
+347 PHILIYYNAIDPTG

-387 DGINGMEKKGWLIVE
+387 DAINGMEKKGWLIVE
-402 RTVPDTNTVFVD
+402 KTVPDTNTVFVD

-454 IISLPSKDFQS
+454 IISVPSKDFQS
-465 GIANHSLRTNPTGD
+465 GITNHSLRANPTGD
-479 LAISPFINTENCA
+479 LVVSPFINTENCA
-492 HTVIQQTIAG
+492 HTVIQETIAG
-502 NRIRKDGYGP
+502 KRIRKDAYGP
-512 PVAIPNTR
+512 PIAVPNTR
-520 SLSEKNDSIYH
+520 TMSDKNDSIYH
-531 TLTISSSPKSKDRM
+531 TLTIASSTKNKDRM
-545 DGNNEPTLQ
+545 ESDNEPSLQ

-564 DNQIETGRHLL
+564 DNQVQADRHLL

-582 ERTNTLS
+582 ERSNTLS
-589 TIFTQQNGVNSYHN
+589 TIFTQQNGANAYHN
-603 CAVEISLMRGRV
+603 CTIEMTLMRGRV
-615 EEIAST
+615 EEIAPT

-634 RSQMVDITDRVAERD
+634 RSQLVDITDRVAERD

-673 GGLGQGGIDVTA
+673 GGLGQGGIDVAA

-815 THLSLLDYSS
+815 TYLNLLDYSS
-825 GETTTASGA
+825 GETTTASGTT
-834 SKTDTYIEVDS
+834 KTTTYIEVDS

-851 ESGIDVPNYSN
+851 ESGIDVPNYGN
-862 IDSGVRVN
+862 FDSGVRVQKSFGS
-870 RLNTYPIGTTS
+870 YAIGTVT
-881 FNVDTVDATTK
+881 FNVDTVDANTK
-892 YKMGDIILNNV
+892 YKKGDIILNSV

-910 KSINSAGTTITLT
+910 ESINSAGTQITLT
-923 SGSAVALANNAELHL
+923 SGSEVALANNAELHL
-938 PQWTF
+938 PRWTF

-964 IYKIQPHRLYFNAF
+964 IYKIEPHRLYFNAF

-1002 MGCWISDGPI
+1002 MGCWISDNDTT
-1012 HNGTVWPLTDLNAD
+1012 HNGSVWALTDLNAD

-1062 PNDDSRILINK
+1062 PNDDSRILINR
-1073 GPTMEGFSFDPGNH
+1073 GPTMEGFSFDPGNY

-1106 LALKGKRSD
+1106 LALKGKRND

-1121 RPLHINFGS
+1121 RPLHINLGS
-1130 VALSKNVNDFNT
+1130 VASSKNVNDFNT
-1142 AVAEMVR
+1142 AVAEVVR

-1157 NAKNESGGSAFNPP
+1157 DAKNENGGSAFNPP

-1297 LRTYNGVGSEFLF
+1297 LRTYNGVGSEFVF
-1310 NVVTNAKRDNGNLWP
+1310 NVVTNGKRDNGDLWP
-1325 AYDLDSFPHLA
+1325 AYDLDSFPHIS

-1346 RISSTTSDETPGYIE
+1346 RISSTTSAETPGYIE
-1361 VNGEIIGTFENIAAN
+1361 VNGEVIGTFENIAAN

-1390 CFLLNAKPTDIALR
+1390 CFLLNAKPTDIGLR
-1404 KKWTGLFVD
+1404 KKWTALFVD
-1413 RDGKSKDAQ
+1413 RQGKTKDAQ

-1466 KGSAGYSG
+1466 KGSTGYSG

-1484 AAVLDFTNIKN
+1484 AAVLDFTNVKN
-1495 SDSVKE
+1495 ADSVKD

-1507 HSKFVV
+1507 HTKFTV

-1519 VADAHYVDND
+1519 VADAHYVEND
-1529 CLFYCRLNEA
+1529 CMFYCRLNED

-1544 NHLSGREIVS
+1544 DHGTAGKEIVA

-1572 ISGAVT
+1572 LSGPVT
-1578 DPESKGLNFSTS
+1578 DPESKGLDFATS

-1595 ALHKIVSAGE
+1595 ALHKIVSEGE
-1605 KKSKFRVGV
+1605 KKSQFRVGV

-1620 ASSALGTYSV
+1620 SGSSLADYSI
-1630 SFFYSAKPNT
+1630 SFFFSAKPNT
-1640 GAWTNEGYGNGP
+1640 GSWSSEGYGNGP
-1652 VIHAIDD
+1652 VIHGIDD

-1664 GVSIETTQ
+1664 GVSIETKENTD
-1672 ATSSTMKVNY
+1672 STKMDVNF
-1682 IARVSTGSAEFDYL
+1682 IARVSTGSAEYDYV
-1696 SPTQTV
+1696 SPTKVLT
-1702 AKDAWYHVVF
+1702 KDAWHHVVF
-1712 VHNAGDDDGTFYVN
+1712 VHDAGDDDGTFYIN
-1726 GVALAEGTSTAAAN
+1726 GVALGAGTSTAAAN

-1750 AGTVADTPHLPIGIG
+1750 AGTIADTPHLPIGIG
-1765 VPTLHPTGVLINNAS
+1765 VPTLETTGVLINNSS
-1780 NYSAGETKTLEV
+1780 NYSAGETKTLTV
-1792 DGNPISSHFS
+1792 DGVDADDEFS
-1802 IGDEVLTNGGDL
+1802 VGDEVLTNGGDL

-1819 SIGTDT
+1819 SVSANK

-1836 NNDDILKKV
+1836 NDNDNLKQV
-1845 KALSLSNLHGRSTN
+1845 KKLTSNFYGRSTN

-1870 GVTSAVTTTT
+1870 EATS
-1880 TTSTTTY
+1880 TSTTTY
-1887 TGTGVLINQPGAFPP
+1887 TATGVLINQPGSTPP
-1902 PPTPPTPPGYFP
+1902 PPAPPVPPGYQP
-1914 GSVTLDVHGSDA
+1914 GDTTLDVTGVSPS
-1926 TLSFSIGDE
+1926 TKFNVGDT
-1935 IYDQNEDLAGTVAS
+1935 IYNASGNALGTIAS
-1949 VTSNQIVLTD
+1949 MTSNQIVLNA
-1959 PPGLLVGIDHDNELF
+1959 PGLLLPLADQEELYEQ
-1974 TKTVTTTTTTTTT
+1974 TVTVTAY
-1987 GEDFYYGRHHNGAT
+1987 YYGRHHGGNS
-2001 NVYDP
+2001 NEYDP
-2006 IYFNG
+2006 IYFKG

-2016 ALWDKALSQ
+2016 AMWNKQLSQ
-2025 SEVTELYSAR
+2025 ADVTELYSAR